1 MLRIVCLLVAMMA
14 PGMTAADVDA
24 VYDFDSRSEEQR
36 YQNLISELRCPK
48 CQNQNIADSNSPI
61 SKDMRNAVYQMM
73 LDGKSND
80 DIVDSLV
87 GRFGEFVK
95 YKPDLES
102 RTFVLWATPFI
113 AVLGGILLVVGV
125 VIRSRR
131 AGMAAPE
138 LSAEE
143 QARIDKMLAER
154 NQNGN
159 D

>member
-1 MLRIVCLLVAMMA
+1 MLRIMCLLIAVAA
-14 PGMTAADVDA
+14 SGISTADVDA
-24 VYDFDSRSEEQR
+24 VYDFESRSEEQR
-36 YQNLISELRCPK
+36 YQDLISELRCPK

-73 LDGKSND
+73 LDGESND
-80 DIVDSLV
+80 KIVDSLV

-95 YKPDLES
+95 YKPDLDS
-102 RTFVLWATPFI
+102 RTFVLWATPAI
-113 AVLGGILLVVGV
+113 AVFGGLLLVVGV
-125 VIRSRR
+125 VARSRR
-131 AGMAAPE
+131 AGTTAPK

-159 D
+159 G

>member
-1 MLRIVCLLVAMMA
+1 MLRIMCFVIAVMA
-14 PGMTAADVDA
+14 SGLSVADVAA
-24 VYDFDSRSEEQR
+24 VYDFESRSEEQR
-36 YQNLISELRCPK
+36 YQNLIAELRCPK

-73 LDGKSND
+73 LDGDSND
-80 DIVDSLV
+80 EIVASLV

-95 YKPDLES
+95 YKPDFDS
-102 RTFVLWATPFI
+102 RTFMLWATPAI
-113 AVLGGILLVVGV
+113 AVLGGFLLVLGV
-125 VIRSRR
+125 VVRSRR
-131 AGMAAPE
+131 AGTAAPE